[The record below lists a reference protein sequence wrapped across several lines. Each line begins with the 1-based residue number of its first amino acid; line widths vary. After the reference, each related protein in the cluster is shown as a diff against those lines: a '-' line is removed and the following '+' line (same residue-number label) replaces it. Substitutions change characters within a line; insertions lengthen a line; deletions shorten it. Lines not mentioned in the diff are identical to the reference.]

1 MREVIKWNEDKITGK
16 RTELK
21 CLKENNGLIG
31 RATIQIFD
39 EHGNLK
45 NETYTEN
52 MIYNWLTEASWYR
65 SLLASI
71 DGGELTQPFASIPG
85 GFGSIYLTD
94 YDKDEDATVLRG
106 IGNSIGWCPRSNS
119 NAESDAKRGVYNTLE
134 SKATI
139 TNDRYRHYHMVYDFG
154 TSQGNGTFNSI
165 AWARD
170 VYLKTSKLPPFH
182 ICKLNRPYTSHSL
195 DLDIVSDING
205 QYYKL
210 NTDKKYYRI
219 LNILAHLNG
228 IEPLKL
234 DSVADSNF
242 KLPRDS
248 FTVPYSYTRTNIS
261 ESYTDATMD
270 INTLDSSG
278 DIIHTLS
285 LSGKMLFPELYSKM
299 THSRGRSSF
308 SVANCFENGDITIKL
323 YLDSYMNDLPEYDSE
338 GKPTGNKVSTMNI
351 YGVYNIVSQ
360 EWVIPLSY
368 TDINSIKKTK
378 KDNFSE
384 RLFKYNGAWFE
395 LLGDSYKFSEVVRSS
410 ALEYSKSMV
419 YDSGHISTVDGY
431 SNRYHHLKYILDEY
445 GICVASDGTIW
456 KMIPMSAHT
465 KLPNPVTKTSADT
478 MKIQYDY
485 YVQIPNMIAPDGD
498 FITPPFSTKV
508 GDMSERL

>member
-1 MREVIKWNEDKITGK
+1 MREVIKWNEDKVTGK

-39 EHGNLK
+39 EDGNLK

-71 DGGELTQPFASIPG
+71 DGGELTQPFASIPA

-106 IGNSIGWCPRSNS
+106 IGNSIGWCPRSDS
-119 NAESDAKRGVYNTLE
+119 NAGNDSKRGVYNTLE
-134 SKATI
+134 SKTAI
-139 TNDRYRHYHMVYDFG
+139 TNNRYRHYHMVYDFG

-170 VYLKTSKLPPFH
+170 VYSKISKIPPFH

-205 QYYKL
+205 QYYKR
-210 NTDKKYYRI
+210 NTEKKYYKI

-234 DSVADSNF
+234 DSVADSSF

-248 FTVPYSYTRTNIS
+248 FMVPYSYTTNIS
-261 ESYTDATMD
+261 GSYTNATMD
-270 INTLDSSG
+270 INTLDISG
-278 DIIHTLS
+278 NIIHTLN
-285 LSGKMLFPELYSKM
+285 LSGKSLFPELYSKM
-299 THSRGRSSF
+299 IHSSGTSSF
-308 SVANCFENGDITIKL
+308 SIVNCFENGDITIKL
-323 YLDSYMNDLPEYDSE
+323 YLNSYGSYLPEYNGE
-338 GKPTGNKVSTMNI
+338 GKPTGGMVSTMNI

-360 EWVIPLSY
+360 AWVIPLSY

-395 LLGDSYKFSEVVRSS
+395 LLGNKYNFSEIVRSS

-419 YDSGHISTVDGY
+419 YDVGHISTTDAYNVRDY
-431 SNRYHHLKYILDEY
+431 HLKYILDEY
-445 GICVASDGTIW
+445 GICVSNNGIVW
-456 KMIPMSAHT
+456 QMIPMSAHT

-485 YVQIPNMIAPDGD
+485 YIQIPNMIAPDGD
-498 FITPPFSTKV
+498 FITPPFSSRG